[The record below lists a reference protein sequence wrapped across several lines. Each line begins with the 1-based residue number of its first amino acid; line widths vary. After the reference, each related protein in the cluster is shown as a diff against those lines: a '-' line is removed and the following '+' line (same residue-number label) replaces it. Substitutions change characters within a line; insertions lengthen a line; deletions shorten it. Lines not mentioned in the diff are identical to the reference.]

1 MSLSEED
8 VAVSVKGG
16 GFLPPMAQYL
26 DPYSNQT
33 EAVALLAGISWIKT
47 LLYENPN
54 PSNTSTPSL
63 PIAINN
69 KSVVLDVH
77 RVISPLTPTF
87 DLLSPDYDILQAI

>member
-1 MSLSEED
+1 
-8 VAVSVKGG
+8 VSVKGG
-16 GFLPPMAQYL
+16 QFLPPTAQYL

-33 EAVALLAGISWIKT
+33 KAAALLAGISWIKT

-54 PSNTSTPSL
+54 PSNTSTPAL

-69 KSVVLDVH
+69 KSVVLDIH

-87 DLLSPDYDILQAI
+87 DLLSPDYDFLQAI